1 MKFLSHR
8 DGRARIFVRRMT
20 SAKPMREEAVMHGYV
35 RSVAM
40 VVLFVGASGTASAAG
55 GRRNGVLD
63 EESGF
68 LPGKYFE
75 LKAQSYVK
83 RKDYPMALKMYQL
96 SGFWGDKIAQ
106 YNAAVMLFNGL
117 GVPQDKVLGTAWFH
131 IAAESHG
138 DLAESALVAA
148 TAELTD
154 DQRGQ
159 ADAAWTKLEAD
170 YGNDVT
176 FPRALARF
184 QMDMNE
190 SINHGMPGGPVQVN
204 VSYSDGQPIMG
215 TTYYQDKKAALAE
228 TIGKITGNVTVGQ
241 VKTIS
246 LPGEVTKNASST
258 PLTGESPAAEMPPAH

>member
-1 MKFLSHR
+1 M
-8 DGRARIFVRRMT
+8 I
-20 SAKPMREEAVMHGYV
+20 SAKPTREEAIMHGYV
-35 RSVAM
+35 RIVAAL
-40 VVLFVGASGTASAAG
+40 VLVVGASGAADAAG
-55 GRRNGVLD
+55 GRRYGVLD

-83 RKDYPMALKMYQL
+83 SKDYAMALKMYQL

-117 GVPQDKVLGTAWFH
+117 GVPQDKVLGTAWFR

-138 DLAESALVAA
+138 DLAESALGAA
-148 TAELTD
+148 TAELTA
-154 DQRGQ
+154 DQRRQ
-159 ADAAWTKLEAD
+159 ADATWSELEAK

-204 VSYSDGQPIMG
+204 VSYGDGQPIMG
-215 TTYYQDKKAALAE
+215 TNYYKDKKAGLAE

-246 LPGEVTKNASST
+246 LPDEVTKNASST
-258 PLTGESPAAEMPPAH
+258 PLTGASPAPDVPPAH